1 MIYYFP
7 DLRGKCAK
15 RTLREIILL
24 ADARSAWL
32 PNPSRSGVTLAPSGT
47 CWPIRTADCGHA
59 STRDNL
65 IELLQVD
72 RANIERGFRRAI
84 HPSIREE

>member
-24 ADARSAWL
+24 GAVASAAGDTGPYSRCYL
-32 PNPSRSGVTLAPSGT
+32 NP
-47 CWPIRTADCGHA
+47 WA
-59 STRDNL
+59 SKRKGD
-65 IELLQVD
+65 
-72 RANIERGFRRAI
+72 
-84 HPSIREE
+84 SIY